1 MMSATAYKYLCASNC
16 RSLLVL
22 ALEASPGSVRSYQTP
37 LALHFIPLAIQ
48 IFPGISSRSALVV
61 LESLAP
67 LGVLGPFS
75 SFTARP
81 EINRNHRQ
89 LLFCR
94 FHHIESGASG
104 KKKQKLSAVEFH
116 IPAFTIITQPKTRSD
131 HQKFNLARLKEFR
144 FS

>member
-1 MMSATAYKYLCASNC
+1 MKSATAYKYLCASNC

-104 KKKQKLSAVEFH
+104 EEEAEAFSSRISHSSVHHHHSAENKK
-116 IPAFTIITQPKTRSD
+116 RSS
-131 HQKFNLARLKEFR
+131 EI
-144 FS
+144 